1 MTQQTTDITQTLTDA
16 TSHISSSISSDISQ
30 NTALNCIQQEMQLN
44 SMFINGEWQKIIEKS
59 TEESTDE
66 QTQNIQTLINPATTE
81 ILATCRLATEAD
93 VDAAVQAAHT
103 AWQSWKTTT
112 GVERATYLEAI
123 ANAMQAKFNQLV
135 SLSVIN
141 NGKPIAEA
149 SIDIQDAIAC
159 YRYYA
164 TLAKQLPTKQ
174 MIDANQVTINAEA
187 ANDWQL
193 YRVDEPIGVC
203 ALITPWNF
211 PLVTTA
217 WKLAPALAAG
227 CTVVL
232 KPSELTL
239 LPELMM
245 GNLIAEA
252 GLPAGVVNILPG
264 NAQVGSAMTSHPLV
278 DKVSFTG
285 SNAVGEK
292 VMMQAAKTVKNIS
305 LELGGKS
312 AIVVRQ
318 DADIEQACDIIIG
331 GIFYNAGQVCSATSR
346 LLVHSD
352 IADSLYN
359 ALKQKIDSINIGSG
373 FDNNTQMGPLIS
385 EQQYQQV
392 QRYFKLAE
400 AEGLSCLTGG
410 TVIFSTNTHLPK
422 NAELKDTQLK
432 NNQLQAGYFV
442 APTVYINTPTTSQLW
457 QQEIFGPVLVSC
469 TFNTDAEA
477 IELANDSDYALA
489 ATVVSADVQQAWSLA
504 QQIRAGH
511 IWINEQQIVLAESGW
526 GGFKHSGIGR
536 ELGREGLAAYLGSK
550 HILLPKA
557 GND

>member
-1 MTQQTTDITQTLTDA
+1 MTQQTTDMPQTPTDA
-16 TSHISSSISSDISQ
+16 ASDISSISDISQ
-30 NTALNCIQQEMQLN
+30 NTALNCIQQEVQLN
-44 SMFINGEWQKIIEKS
+44 AVFINGEWQEIIEA
-59 TEESTDE
+59 STDE
-66 QTQNIQTLINPATTE
+66 KTQNIQILINPATAET
-81 ILATCRLATEAD
+81 LATCRLATEAD
-93 VDAAVQAAHT
+93 VDSAVQAAHT

-123 ANAMQAKFNQLV
+123 ADAMQAKFNQLV

-164 TLAKQLPTKQ
+164 TLAKQQPARQ
-174 MIDANQVTINAEA
+174 MIDANQVPINAEA
-187 ANDWQL
+187 ADDWQL

-227 CTVVL
+227 CTLVL

-264 NAQVGSAMTSHPLV
+264 NARVGSAMTSHPLV

-292 VMMQAAKTVKNIS
+292 VMIQAAKTIKNIS

-352 IADSLYN
+352 IADSLYKT
-359 ALKQKIDSINIGSG
+359 LKHKIDNINIGSG
-373 FDNNTQMGPLIS
+373 FDSNTQMGPLIS

-410 TVIFSTNTHLPK
+410 KPISPQGTGLPK
-422 NAELKDTQLK
+422 NAKLTKNAQLK
-432 NNQLQAGYFV
+432 ATQLQAGYFV

-457 QQEIFGPVLVSC
+457 QQEIFGPVLVTC
-469 TFNTDAEA
+469 TFTTDAEA
-477 IELANDSDYALA
+477 VELANDCDYALA

-511 IWINEQQIVLAESGW
+511 VWINEQQIVLAESGW

-557 GND
+557 